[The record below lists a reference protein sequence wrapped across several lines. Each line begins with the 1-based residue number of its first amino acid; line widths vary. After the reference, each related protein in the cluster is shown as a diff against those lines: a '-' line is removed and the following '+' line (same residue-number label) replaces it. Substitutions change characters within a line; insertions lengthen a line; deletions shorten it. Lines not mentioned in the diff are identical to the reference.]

1 MAERARSGRTAVR
14 GDVQSLDKIAM
25 IVYEAVATMDY
36 EGHVAEL
43 ADLCRTTGLPETQ
56 VRTALDQLIAEGHV
70 CAGTAGY
77 FLDAPDW
84 AP

>member
-1 MAERARSGRTAVR
+1 
-14 GDVQSLDKIAM
+14 M

-43 ADLCRTTGLPETQ
+43 SRLVTTTGLPETE
-56 VRTALDQLIAEGHV
+56 VRSALDQLIAEGHV
-70 CAGTAGY
+70 CAGASGY
-77 FLDAPDW
+77 FLDSHDW